1 MQHNQTT
8 RAPARPRELPRDHA
22 RSEGAWLPF
31 FIIALVTMV
40 ILFIIADVRLP

>member
-1 MQHNQTT
+1 MRYNQTT
-8 RAPARPRELPRDHA
+8 SIR
-22 RSEGAWLPF
+22 AWLPF

>member
-8 RAPARPRELPRDHA
+8 SIR
-22 RSEGAWLPF
+22 AWLPF
-31 FIIALVTMV
+31 FLIALSTMV

>member
-8 RAPARPRELPRDHA
+8 
-22 RSEGAWLPF
+22 SIWAWLPF
-31 FIIALVTMV
+31 FIITLVTML